1 MAYLNFYIEV
11 QHFRLKY
18 KVEDYVWDRVQSD
31 YILNNHGS
39 FLFKVFSYDELILK
53 IEEKIMKGL

>member
-1 MAYLNFYIEV
+1 MQNIKNLITEIN
-11 QHFRLKY
+11 

-39 FLFKVFSYDELILK
+39 FLFKVFSYDELI
-53 IEEKIMKGL
+53 